1 MDMGTLAFVA
11 KGKYLGVSHTGLRGK
26 AVFPI
31 VSSVWGHCEVGLPLF
46 SHRFIKY
53 IFQVSMKYLTGV
65 SPGPTSLAAWCRRS
79 IRMTMGKDRID
90 KGDIDNLILPT
101 AIKEFL
107 VYR

>member
-53 IFQVSMKYLTGV
+53 NFQVSMKYLTGV